1 MAKKT
6 KRYFTYNGKRKMI
19 TAWAEESGIPYDV
32 LNWRI
37 GHAGWGIDK
46 ALTTPVRKMRRK
58 AFGSSYNVPVG
69 VMEERVIPPKLELV
83 ASSGA
88 GESSKKTDDVLTK
101 IANSDT
107 YVVADI
113 DSDKVSDD
121 DISVRGRYTIED
133 IIAILNILK

>member
-6 KRYFTYNGKRKMI
+6 KRYFTYNGKRKTI

-37 GHAGWGIDK
+37 RHADWDVDK
-46 ALTTPVRKMRRK
+46 ALTTPVRKMKRK
-58 AFGSSYNVPVG
+58 AVGISYNVPVG
-69 VMEERVIPPKLELV
+69 VMEERVVPPKLV
-83 ASSGA
+83 ASSDA

-121 DISVRGRYTIED
+121 DISVRGRYTIDD